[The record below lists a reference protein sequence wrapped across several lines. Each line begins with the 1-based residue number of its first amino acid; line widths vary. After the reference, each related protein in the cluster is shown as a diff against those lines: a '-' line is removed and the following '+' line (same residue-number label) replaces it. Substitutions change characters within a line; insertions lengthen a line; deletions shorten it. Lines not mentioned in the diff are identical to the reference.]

1 MLLIKDDV
9 AAAQLYHSLRSPRWY
24 RWPLICLSE
33 IGLFALPFPGVARR
47 SDGSG
52 PPASAEDARGGRGLG
67 LVSVAKM
74 FLIASQ
80 AQLFLH
86 LTVVP
91 DSALST
97 ASMQIIGEYCVLGGI
112 EVPGADP
119 RWPCA

>member
-24 RWPLICLSE
+24 CWPLICLSE

-52 PPASAEDARGGRGLG
+52 PPAPAEDARGGRGLG
-67 LVSVAKM
+67 LVLAVEI
-74 FLIASQ
+74 FLIASRP
-80 AQLFLH
+80 LLVLH
-86 LTVVP
+86 LMVLP

-97 ASMQIIGEYCVLGGI
+97 ASVQIIRECGLLG
-112 EVPGADP
+112 
-119 RWPCA
+119 RN